1 MIIAVANSKGGVGK
15 STCAVHFATLLART
29 GKTLL
34 IDGDDQ
40 ASASDWAAL
49 RRESHTKM
57 PSPTT
62 TKLLEKGLLHEGREL
77 SKDYEHTVV
86 DAGGRNNPSLRAALQ
101 LAELAI
107 IPVSPSTFDALA
119 FSRFVDLVEVARDF
133 NQGLDIKVLFNQVD
147 NRTKD
152 VEDMLEVVSE
162 HNLHVLES
170 YLSWR
175 VAFKRVI
182 TNGST
187 VHEYKKDKKA
197 VEEMESVFEE
207 IIA

>member
-1 MIIAVANSKGGVGK
+1 MIYAVVNSKGGVGK
-15 STCAVHFATLLART
+15 STCAVHFATMLAKT
-29 GKTLL
+29 GKVLL
-34 IDGDDQ
+34 IDGDLQ

-49 RRESHTKM
+49 RRASHTKM

-62 TKLLEKGLLHEGREL
+62 TQLYDKGLLHEGREL
-77 SKDYEHTVV
+77 SKDYAHTVI
-86 DAGGRNNPSLRAALQ
+86 DAGGSNNPSLRAALQ

-119 FSRFVDLVEVARDF
+119 FSRFVDLIEVAKDF
-133 NQGLDIKVLFNQVD
+133 NQDLDIKVLLNQVD

-162 HNLHVLES
+162 HNLPVLES

-175 VAFKRVI
+175 VVFKRVI
-182 TNGST
+182 KNGST
-187 VHEYKKDKKA
+187 VHEYKKDRKA
-197 VEEMESVFEE
+197 VEEMQAVFEE
-207 IIA
+207 ITI